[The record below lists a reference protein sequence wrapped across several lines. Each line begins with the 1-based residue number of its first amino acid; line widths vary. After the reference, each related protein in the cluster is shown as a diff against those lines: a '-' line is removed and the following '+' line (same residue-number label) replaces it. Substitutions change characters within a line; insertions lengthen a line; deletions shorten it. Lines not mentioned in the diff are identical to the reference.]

1 MLHEKHGLVGEFFI
15 PLKTLV
21 EFGAG
26 STFRLESRDFSMP
39 RVTPPRPV
47 AGAGGAPYKA
57 PFTAA

>member
-1 MLHEKHGLVGEFFI
+1 MLHEKHGLVGEFLI